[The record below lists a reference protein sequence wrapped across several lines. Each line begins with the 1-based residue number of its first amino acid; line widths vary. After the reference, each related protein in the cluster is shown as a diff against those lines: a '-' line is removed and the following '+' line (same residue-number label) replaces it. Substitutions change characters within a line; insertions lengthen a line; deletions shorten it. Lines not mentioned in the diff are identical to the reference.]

1 MNTIE
6 QDPETVTRAAEQ
18 WRQLAARDVVP
29 GLTILSPHDNRTR
42 WYVDSVTT
50 ERSEVTHMSV
60 RATAYAPESERISV
74 HPHRLVYVLGLAD
87 AFVVWRPNVTPA
99 EAQQV
104 VDTVEAT
111 EHDRELVQ
119 QAIDAA
125 EHKLIG
131 PVTVNPMMSGDFQI
145 CTREFEFIVRHDSP
159 DSVAISNLQIR
170 EDGDEHRGY
179 LGDVAL
185 QDLMCFVG
193 HYLARKYR

>member
-1 MNTIE
+1 MKTIE

-18 WRQLAARDVVP
+18 WRQLAARDIVP
-29 GLTILSPHDNRTR
+29 GLTILGPHDNRTR

-60 RATAYAPESERISV
+60 RATPYAPESELISM

-111 EHDRELVQ
+111 EHDR
-119 QAIDAA
+119 A
-125 EHKLIG
+125 LIG
-131 PVTVNPMMSGDFQI
+131 PVTINPMMSGDFQI
-145 CTREFEFIVRHDSP
+145 CTREFEFRVRQVMP

-193 HYLARKYR
+193 HYLAHKYR